1 MEGAC
6 SEKKKRG
13 RVSKIMEVV
22 AGYQKGVKKTR
33 LIIYRKEAQFST
45 TAARHFPTG
54 KGCKKFLQKVRQ
66 VVKWERLAVL
76 KTSTQL
82 TQASKAVSDFSESGS
97 SQG

>member
-1 MEGAC
+1 MQTAC
-6 SEKKKRG
+6 SKKKKRG
-13 RVSKIMEVV
+13 RVSKFMEVV

-45 TAARHFPTG
+45 TAANG
-54 KGCKKFLQKVRQ
+54 KGMQKMPPKCR
-66 VVKWERLAVL
+66 WPSGDRLAVL

-82 TQASKAVSDFSESGS
+82 TKGSKAVSDFSESGS